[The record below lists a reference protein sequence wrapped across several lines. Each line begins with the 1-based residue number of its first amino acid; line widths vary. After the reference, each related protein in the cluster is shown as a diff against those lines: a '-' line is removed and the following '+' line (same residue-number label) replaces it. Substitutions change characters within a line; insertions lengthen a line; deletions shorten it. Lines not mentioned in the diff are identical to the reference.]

1 MWVRAVWRTCTGCG
15 AEWPDLDPSL
25 RCTPVRE
32 FTESLRGLQ
41 RSGDL
46 IVVRHPDGSLEVVS

>member
-1 MWVRAVWRTCTGCG
+1 MWVRSVRKACTGCG
-15 AEWPDLDPSL
+15 AEWPEQGLSL
-25 RCTPVRE
+25 GCTPVPE

>member
-1 MWVRAVWRTCTGCG
+1 VRSVRKACTGCG
-15 AEWPDLDPSL
+15 AEWPEQGLSL
-25 RCTPVRE
+25 RCTPVPE

>member
-1 MWVRAVWRTCTGCG
+1 MRSVRKACTGCG
-15 AEWPDLDPSL
+15 AEWPEQDLFL
-25 RCTPVRE
+25 RCTPVPE